1 MNYSSS
7 ILLKSLGSR
16 RHPSS
21 SSDFVVVPPPAGLKI
36 LIEDIA
42 DNSTNEVI
50 GESLELPFL
59 KGTLGCW
66 RRTRTYLDEV
76 RPYHR
81 SRLDASE
88 LLLSLLHF

>member
-1 MNYSSS
+1 MY
-7 ILLKSLGSR
+7 
-16 RHPSS
+16 
-21 SSDFVVVPPPAGLKI
+21 
-36 LIEDIA
+36 DIR
-42 DNSTNEVI
+42 EVI

-76 RPYHR
+76 EPYHR

-88 LLLSLLHF
+88 LLMFKRYALYCSLFILMLMLLILGRKHPKI